1 MAAWLAKSATKSLRP
16 IVLLWLSRR
25 IGKRLAALLVCHTLV
40 LLPAVYP
47 THQAYR
53 LRADY
58 AAAAKHRQA
67 TTEGSFR
74 PICAATAL
82 APKSCCSRAKPP
94 ADKQRPKPCPV
105 CREFSNFIL
114 LEAEAITAP
123 AGIEFIVAISDAPHL
138 SLPQCTAIE
147 HTARAP
153 PCTPSTE
160 ILT

>member
-1 MAAWLAKSATKSLRP
+1 VAWLAKSASKAIRP

-25 IGKRLAALLVCHTLV
+25 IGKRWAALLVCHTLV

-58 AAAAKHRQA
+58 GAAAKYRQA
-67 TTEGSFR
+67 TAEGSLR
-74 PICAATAL
+74 RICAATAL
-82 APKSCCSRAKPP
+82 APKSCCSRAKAP

-114 LEAEAITAP
+114 LEAEAITVP
-123 AGIEFIVAISDAPHL
+123 AGIELIVAMLSDAPHL
-138 SLPQCTAIE
+138 SLPQCSAIDR
-147 HTARAP
+147 TARAP
-153 PCTPSTE
+153 PSARFT
-160 ILT
+160 